1 MPQCSSEPMIIEA
14 VPPPSHLGKYSHFA
28 RALFICSS
36 LYLRSCSAYAWH
48 LCHFGL
54 PIHNHVVAH
63 RLFAAKASLD
73 EQKNSGPMDSAGSDS
88 LLGSLELMMDKT
100 SPPGKGDSLM
110 VLHDLR
116 RKRDDLSALDLSNRI
131 KSMAARLRA
140 DREEQRHEAA
150 KLKAIR
156 EMPQEELA
164 SNGWRT
170 RWMRSAEPVTGHI
183 WMCCG
188 PNALWARLNEL
199 QTRHIFSARAHS
211 PPSICWKV
219 PSGC

>member
-1 MPQCSSEPMIIEA
+1 MIVETA
-14 VPPPSHLGKYSHFA
+14 PPPPCLGKYLRFP
-28 RALFICSS
+28 RAFSACTS
-36 LYLRSCSAYAWH
+36 LYLRSCCAYAWH

-73 EQKNSGPMDSAGSDS
+73 KQKNSGPVDSAGSDS

-100 SPPGKGDSLM
+100 SPLGKGNSLM

-116 RKRDDLSALDLSNRI
+116 WKRDDLSALDLSDRV
-131 KSMAARLRA
+131 KTMAARLRA

-156 EMPQEELA
+156 EMSQEELT
-164 SNGWRT
+164 SILR
-170 RWMRSAEPVTGHI
+170 
-183 WMCCG
+183 
-188 PNALWARLNEL
+188 RLED
-199 QTRHIFSARAHS
+199 QVDA
-211 PPSICWKV
+211 
-219 PSGC
+219 